1 KDRARRHTEL
11 PLEQAREVRLVGE
24 AIAERDV
31 RQARAGLFEES
42 IRSLESKREDVLMR
56 RTADRP
62 PEGSHEVRRTQ
73 SCLARQLIDRDAFV
87 ESRIDELED
96 ALPNHR
102 RQSTAQSRNAR
113 FG

>member
-1 KDRARRHTEL
+1 
-11 PLEQAREVRLVGE
+11 
-24 AIAERDV
+24 
-31 RQARAGLFEES
+31 
-42 IRSLESKREDVLMR
+42 MR

-73 SCLARQLIDRDAFV
+73 PCFARQLIDRDAFV

-113 FG
+113 FGDAGHVIDLQAQARHERFHERQPARVAAIRFGHERAYQILDLRCLHAVHAA